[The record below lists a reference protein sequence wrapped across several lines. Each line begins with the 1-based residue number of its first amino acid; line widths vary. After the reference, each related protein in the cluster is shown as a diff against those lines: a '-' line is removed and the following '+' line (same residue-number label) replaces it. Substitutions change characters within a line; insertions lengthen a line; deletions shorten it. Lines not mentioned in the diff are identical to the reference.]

1 MSLNR
6 NLIDVIIRQTDYTE
20 EKAIE
25 KLTEHKNDVLA
36 IVREYMGVVKPPTR
50 NEVVKSSMNQQI
62 FSEIRNLMDDAAKT
76 YQAKKA
82 YEKRKEEYI
91 AYMQAKQQEQA
102 KQKDTSANAL
112 EANAA
117 DTSACVAADTS
128 ACEVADTNACVA
140 ADTSECVAA
149 DTNACEVALE
159 EAVIAVL

>member
-6 NLIDVIIRQTDYTE
+6 TLIDVIIRQTDYTE

-25 KLTEHKNDVLA
+25 KLTEHKNDVIA

-50 NEVVKSSMNQQI
+50 NDVVKSSMNQQI

-102 KQKDTSANAL
+102 KKESQDASANSVEANAVEANAVEANAVGTNAL
-112 EANAA
+112 EANA
-117 DTSACVAADTS
+117 
-128 ACEVADTNACVA
+128 CE
-140 ADTSECVAA
+140 A
-149 DTNACEVALE
+149 DTNACEVVLE

>member
-6 NLIDVIIRQTDYTE
+6 TLIDVIIRQTDYTE

-50 NEVVKSSMNQQI
+50 NETIKSSTNQQI

-91 AYMQAKQQEQA
+91 AYMQAKQQEALA
-102 KQKDTSANAL
+102 KQKANAV
-112 EANAA
+112 EANA
-117 DTSACVAADTS
+117 V
-128 ACEVADTNACVA
+128 DTNAVEA
-140 ADTSECVAA
+140 NAVEANAVEANA
-149 DTNACEVALE
+149 VEANAVEANAVDTNSCEVKQ
-159 EAVIAVL
+159 

>member
-6 NLIDVIIRQTDYTE
+6 TLIDVIIRQTDYTE

-25 KLTEHKNDVLA
+25 KLTEHKNDVIA

-50 NEVVKSSMNQQI
+50 NEVVKSSTNQQI

-102 KQKDTSANAL
+102 KQKESACV
-112 EANAA
+112 AA

-128 ACEVADTNACVA
+128 ACVA
-140 ADTSECVAA
+140 ADTSTTALA
-149 DTNACEVALE
+149 STNAVASTNSVEANVVALE

>member
-6 NLIDVIIRQTDYTE
+6 TLIDVIIRQTDYTE

-25 KLTEHKNDVLA
+25 KLTEHKNDVLS

-50 NEVVKSSMNQQI
+50 NETIKSSMNQQI

-76 YQAKKA
+76 YQSKKA

-102 KQKDTSANAL
+102 KKESQDASANSV
-112 EANAA
+112 EANAVEA
-117 DTSACVAADTS
+117 NAVEANAIAS
-128 ACEVADTNACVA
+128 TNSVEA
-140 ADTSECVAA
+140 
-149 DTNACEVALE
+149 NAVVALE
-159 EAVIAVL
+159 ESVVAVL

>member
-6 NLIDVIIRQTDYTE
+6 TLIDVIIRQTDYTE
-20 EKAIE
+20 EKAID

-36 IVREYMGVVKPPTR
+36 IVREYMGLVKPPTR
-50 NEVVKSSMNQQI
+50 IETIKSSTNQQI

-102 KQKDTSANAL
+102 KKEAQDASANSVASTNAV
-112 EANAA
+112 EANA
-117 DTSACVAADTS
+117 V
-128 ACEVADTNACVA
+128 
-140 ADTSECVAA
+140 
-149 DTNACEVALE
+149 VALE
-159 EAVIAVL
+159 ESVVAVL